1 MKMIEHTLT
10 ISGPD
15 ALGDHPRPDPLGVV
29 LRKISPLVRDTV
41 RMGFLHSSRR
51 LGKPLAALTAAWD
64 VRFVGLSETCD
75 HDTQLHFEAPLL
87 GEAAE
92 SLFKQSVFW
101 DDGPKAED
109 TAFDLVGDVVL
120 DVARHAKDSERFD
133 TGLLRRLLA
142 FRSILN
148 NGLDSITIGGH
159 RLSASTPPV
168 IDNPLAT
175 TARELVNETPRP
187 KRVRVQG
194 TLDMIRV
201 SDCAFELLLRDG
213 ARLRAVW
220 TGEAVVSLAE
230 QLNSLVL
237 IEGEAVF
244 RPSGSFLRVDTDAI
258 APAGDSD
265 TFFSRVP
272 TPDSRTLRNRAYRE
286 PQTETTGFNAIY
298 GRWPG
303 DESDDEMLDT
313 LAELA

>member
-10 ISGPD
+10 ISGAD

-41 RMGFLHSSRR
+41 RMGFLRSSRQV
-51 LGKPLAALTAAWD
+51 GKPMAALAAAWD
-64 VRFVGLSETCD
+64 IRFVGLSETGEK
-75 HDTQLHFEAPLL
+75 DTQLHFEAPIL

-92 SLFKQSVFW
+92 DLFQQGVLW

-109 TAFDLVGDVVL
+109 TAFDMVGDVIS
-120 DVARHAKDSERFD
+120 DVAGHTKDSERFD
-133 TGLLRRLLA
+133 TGLLRRLSG
-142 FRSILN
+142 FRSILKKDLN
-148 NGLDSITIGGH
+148 SITIGGH
-159 RLSASTPPV
+159 RLSASSPPV
-168 IDNPLAT
+168 IDNPLAAA
-175 TARELVNETPRP
+175 ARELVDETPRP

-213 ARLRAVW
+213 VRLRAVW

-244 RPSGSFLRVDTDAI
+244 RPSGSLLRVDTDAI
-258 APAGDSD
+258 APSNGAD

-272 TPDSRTLRNRAYRE
+272 TPDARTLRNRAYRE
-286 PQTETTGFNAIY
+286 RQTATTGFNAIY

-303 DESDDEMLDT
+303 DESDDEILKT